1 MLGTVDE
8 RVEMMRI
15 VAERAL
21 AHSTGCSCD
30 FQKTMDAFQP
40 RRRRRVRT
48 ALALGR
54 EVWRY
59 RMGPAGSMQHCESM
73 VGELDRDHA
82 LEDSGGEVNTVWRG
96 IAATEGLNDKNRTKA
111 DTELHADNCQT
122 MQSAGYR

>member
-1 MLGTVDE
+1 VI
-8 RVEMMRI
+8 RI
-15 VAERAL
+15 VAEMVL

-30 FQKTMDAFQP
+30 FQRTMDVFQS
-40 RRRRRVRT
+40 RRRRRRILT

-59 RMGPAGSMQHCESM
+59 RMGPAGSMQHCASM
-73 VGELDRDHA
+73 VVELDRDHA
-82 LEDSGGEVNTVWRG
+82 LEESGGEVNKGWCG
-96 IAATEGLNDKNRTKA
+96 IAVTAGLNDKDRTKA